1 MKKTSVS
8 QKAREYIRKNPGAS
22 PESVAVKF
30 NISKNY
36 VYVLRNEVKKEGV
49 NIDSVH
55 AGSLPDFI
63 PAPVKTGGAAI
74 DFATSKQVEAPK
86 PDMVNS
92 PPHYTDGGI
101 ETIDFIEAKRLD
113 YHLGNVVKYV
123 TRADKKGG
131 MEDLLKAQ
139 WYLNRAIEKRSNV

>member
-8 QKAREYIRKNPGAS
+8 QKIRAYIRNNPDADPS
-22 PESVAVKF
+22 AVALKF

-36 VYVLRNEVKKEGV
+36 VYVLRSEVKKEGV

-55 AGSLPDFI
+55 AGPLPDFV
-63 PAPVKTGGAAI
+63 PAPVK
-74 DFATSKQVEAPK
+74 VEAPQ

-113 YHLGNVVKYV
+113 YHLGNVVKYI